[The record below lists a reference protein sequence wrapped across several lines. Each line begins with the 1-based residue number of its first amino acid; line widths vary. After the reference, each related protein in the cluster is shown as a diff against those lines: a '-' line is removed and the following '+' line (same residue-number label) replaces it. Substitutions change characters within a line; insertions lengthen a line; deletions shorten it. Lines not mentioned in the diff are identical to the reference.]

1 MLEKFKIR
9 YDDHGHA
16 FINAKDVYDAL
27 EVKSVGFKTWWKDM
41 TEDTGFRKSFDFI
54 IENKKIYVTPEMA
67 KYFCREWNIQTAHKN
82 DCAVE
87 IRRGYQISD
96 LVEATEYFA
105 KSECLSECVGC
116 DEGIINAIRSQK
128 KEIDGEYKPFNYKGK
143 DFGVFIL
150 QGQPFFIAEE
160 ICEILG
166 ISNVAEVLD
175 HIDKGDKFIQ
185 KFPDKEVTG
194 INEDGL
200 FSLAFFSKSQKAQDF
215 YIWFV
220 RDVRSQLGA
229 KNNG

>member
-1 MLEKFKIR
+1 MLEKFKIK

-41 TEDTGFRKSFDFI
+41 IEDTGFRKSFDFI

-116 DEGIINAIRSQK
+116 DEGIINAINKFPEIFVYKDKPMNVFNFYSQYLFSER
-128 KEIDGEYKPFNYKGK
+128 EI
-143 DFGVFIL
+143 
-150 QGQPFFIAEE
+150 QR
-160 ICEILG
+160 ILG
-166 ISNVAEVLD
+166 MSVSENCAYKLLNADEVVDL
-175 HIDKGDKFIQ
+175 
-185 KFPDKEVTG
+185 V
-194 INEDGL
+194 L
-200 FSLAFFSKSQKAQDF
+200 SSKSPEARDF
-215 YIWFV
+215 HIWFV
-220 RDVRSQLGA
+220 RDVLSQLGA
-229 KNNG
+229 N